1 MRTPLVSLLTATL
14 ILAWGND
21 KALAQDKSTA
31 FEQKANALNQTVRKN
46 GTMDT
51 ALREVSVETRL
62 PQDEVQALRRNHPNA
77 GASGILLAAVMADQ
91 TRKPAEAFL
100 QSHVNGK
107 SWESIAAENHVSVQT
122 LEQKLNQMQ
131 RALNNP
137 RQTAAATTTNPTQ
150 PAAIT
155 GSIDQKV
162 SALNQSVQ
170 TGGNMNAA
178 LHAISVET
186 GVPQD
191 QVQTLQQNHAAAG
204 AGGILIASVM
214 ADETKQAP
222 ETFLQS
228 HSGGKSWETIASDN
242 KVSLEKLDMRLNR
255 LQKALGYSPNAP
267 APTGR

>member
-1 MRTPLVSLLTATL
+1 
-14 ILAWGND
+14 
-21 KALAQDKSTA
+21 A

-155 GSIDQKV
+155 G
-162 SALNQSVQ
+162 
-170 TGGNMNAA
+170 
-178 LHAISVET
+178 
-186 GVPQD
+186 
-191 QVQTLQQNHAAAG
+191 
-204 AGGILIASVM
+204 
-214 ADETKQAP
+214 
-222 ETFLQS
+222 
-228 HSGGKSWETIASDN
+228 
-242 KVSLEKLDMRLNR
+242 
-255 LQKALGYSPNAP
+255 
-267 APTGR
+267 